1 MTELEELMKLL
12 KVNNEM
18 YAQDH
23 PMGVEQP
30 YYPTPMP
37 RNNLPAGGGP
47 MVIVSSAGGIRHFE
61 DVTDVSGLG
70 IDRPRRPSSSMQRV
84 GIIANEDSIN
94 SASDWNKSLAFNSQN
109 FIIISNKFP
118 TAAADN
124 AQWDYYSLTQ
134 FHLLN

>member
-18 YAQDH
+18 YAQDI
-23 PMGVEQP
+23 PMAGEQP

-37 RNNLPAGGGP
+37 RNNLPGGGGGP

-94 SASDWNKSLAFNSQN
+94 SASD
-109 FIIISNKFP
+109 
-118 TAAADN
+118 
-124 AQWDYYSLTQ
+124 
-134 FHLLN
+134 